1 MTADVSTSY
10 DVNGNDDDEC
20 VRCSR
25 PTGASVFV
33 ILQKRVLHSFC
44 FVFFFLIKSNTSAG
58 DVDAVDVLSTSVL
71 IYVSIVVMIDTMAKT
86 INSTV
91 MVRIMVIVS
100 AH

>member
-1 MTADVSTSY
+1 MTTNVLDAV
-10 DVNGNDDDEC
+10 
-20 VRCSR
+20 VRPAHPSSLSSKNAYCIHF
-25 PTGASVFV
+25 A
-33 ILQKRVLHSFC
+33 LC
-44 FVFFFLIKSNTSAG
+44 FFFFIKSNTSAG